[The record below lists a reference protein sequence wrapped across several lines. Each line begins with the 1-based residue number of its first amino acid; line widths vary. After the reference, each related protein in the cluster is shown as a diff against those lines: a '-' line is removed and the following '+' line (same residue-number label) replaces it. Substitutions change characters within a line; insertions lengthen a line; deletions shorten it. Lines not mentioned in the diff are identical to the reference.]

1 MANMYFS
8 RDTKVYLHARMSS
21 STAVPDRYYEIPVL
35 DGFSF
40 SQATNAT
47 EVTLNEAQNTSGAS
61 RRGRKMFNDS
71 LAPAEW
77 SFSTYIQPFIAAT
90 GGTVGTGGAAAA
102 TTGGV
107 THVREVSEA
116 LWAGLLADTVNGA
129 INTVAAGTASTSLD
143 YVQIQ
148 SNSATLGVF
157 DLYFVLG
164 GATDSDRNY
173 TVDTND
179 SAVMIYKIAD
189 CSVNEASIDFDLD
202 GIATVNWSGMG
213 SVISENPSKNFST
226 SVYEGVGKTNTFIR
240 NRVSDLTIVATTPT
254 SGTFT
259 ATMTGGNITISN
271 NLSYLTPETLGIVN
285 HPLGHVTGTRTIG
298 GNFTCYA
305 DQQRRAL
312 TPQQRTMLSI
322 AARGVFDNLYGR
334 LTDREKTPEQLGIA
348 LKAVNSSM
356 EALVQ
361 GWEST
366 STPSPQPT
374 KKGKSGTK
382 QKPPGEQAKEAQSD
396 VQAAITNSMYTDNVK
411 NNYAKNINEAYDTIW
426 SSLSAHNQ
434 SMLMRDGGTTVI
446 PYPQN
451 FAPLNRMLAY
461 SVNDI
466 RQLSMPE
473 LMGLQNEMRTLGND
487 VHNAV
492 TRKQRWFKSLGASGP
507 KTKITLVRKA
517 KIFRKQMYKLAD
529 FYGGVH
535 KGVTVTPKKNMV
547 DQWRRK

>member
-254 SGTFT
+254 SGTFN

-271 NLSYLTPETLGIVN
+271 NLTYLTPDTLGTVN
-285 HPLGHVTGTRTIG
+285 QPLGHVTGTRTIG
-298 GNFTCYA
+298 GSFTCYA
-305 DQQRRAL
+305 DPADQGSVELFENLIENTDTVTNSNAL
-312 TPQQRTMLSI
+312 TFDIGGGVAPYFQIKFDQAHLEIPTHSI
-322 AARGVFDNLYGR
+322 EDV
-334 LTDREKTPEQLGIA
+334 I
-348 LKAVNSSM
+348 SM
-356 EALVQ
+356 EFTFHALP
-361 GWEST
+361 ST
-366 STPSPQPT
+366 MSATDEISTM
-374 KKGKSGTK
+374 KF
-382 QKPPGEQAKEAQSD
+382 
-396 VQAAITNSMYTDNVK
+396 V
-411 NNYAKNINEAYDTIW
+411 
-426 SSLSAHNQ
+426 
-434 SMLMRDGGTTVI
+434 
-446 PYPQN
+446 
-451 FAPLNRMLAY
+451 
-461 SVNDI
+461 
-466 RQLSMPE
+466 
-473 LMGLQNEMRTLGND
+473 
-487 VHNAV
+487 
-492 TRKQRWFKSLGASGP
+492 
-507 KTKITLVRKA
+507 
-517 KIFRKQMYKLAD
+517 
-529 FYGGVH
+529 GV
-535 KGVTVTPKKNMV
+535 
-547 DQWRRK
+547 